1 MYIYSLLRLGEA
13 LERERAPGPQLRL
26 LDAVRAR
33 QARARDER
41 AHRAHALGN
50 GLGARRTGRRAG
62 LAERELVEAPRVP
75 RRIPEGLGDGA
86 IVVAI
91 VACARVGRTIVVAR
105 IGRRAGR
112 RENAQDNS
120 RPLDCS

>member
-62 LAERELVEAPRVP
+62 LAERELVEARVSLQSS
-75 RRIPEGLGDGA
+75 RRSRKAL
-86 IVVAI
+86 
-91 VACARVGRTIVVAR
+91 ARSILIWKRVYAFYVYRSSVFA
-105 IGRRAGR
+105 
-112 RENAQDNS
+112 
-120 RPLDCS
+120 